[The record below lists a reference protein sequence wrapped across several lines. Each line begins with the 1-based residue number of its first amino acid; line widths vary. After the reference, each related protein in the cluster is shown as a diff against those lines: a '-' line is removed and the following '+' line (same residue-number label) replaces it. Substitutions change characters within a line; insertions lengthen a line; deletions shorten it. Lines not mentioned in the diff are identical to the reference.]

1 VQEDAVD
8 VAVRRDLRALF
19 DPASVAVVGASDDT
33 AKWGYGVAKYLLES
47 RADRAIHL
55 VNRRAATVLG
65 HPAVP
70 RLTEVDGPVDLVAI
84 CIPAAGFL
92 DAVTDALAVG
102 AKAIVAITAGLGET
116 DDAGRAVEAE
126 AVAMVRAA
134 GAVLVGPNCLGIAD
148 TSTDLFLTSDPFTA
162 GHVALLSQSGN
173 LALDV
178 NDLLARR
185 GLGISRFVS
194 LGNQAELTLAE
205 LVRDC
210 AAHDA
215 TSVIAVYAEDLRDGR
230 EFVAAARDAVLGG
243 TPVVLLAPGRS
254 DAASRGAAS
263 HTGSMTSPSRVV
275 DAVCRAAGVHR
286 VDTPAELVALV
297 AALSQ
302 PRRASGRRVAV
313 LTDGGGHGAI
323 AADAL
328 ATHGLTVPRL
338 SDELGAQLRVAL
350 WEPSPVDN
358 PVDLAGV
365 GEQDPAS
372 YLRGVQTLL
381 ASPEVDAVLMTGYF
395 GGYALDEGTLG
406 PREQAAAVDLV
417 AAVTAQPKPLVVH
430 SIFPDSP
437 SVIELADGG
446 IPVYRD
452 VAEAALAVA
461 GVVVRH
467 PADATLTLP
476 PAAPPMTDT
485 DYPEIRSALADA
497 GVTFPPAAL
506 VADEREL
513 QDAAAEL
520 GFPLVLKATGL
531 LHKSDVGGVL
541 LGIANADALREGY
554 RDLVDRLHTPAVSVE
569 RMADLANGVEVIVG
583 VRQDPHC
590 GPIVMVGL
598 GGVFTEVLD
607 DVAVALAPVSE
618 GEVVDLLRSLR
629 SAALLD
635 GARGRE
641 PVELQ
646 ALAAT
651 VAALSRFAA
660 AHPELA
666 EVEAN
671 PVLAS
676 ATGAL
681 ALDARAVRR

>member
-1 VQEDAVD
+1 MD

-47 RADRAIHL
+47 RAERAVHL
-55 VNRRAATVLG
+55 VNRRAPTVLG
-65 HPAVP
+65 RPTLS
-70 RLTEVDGPVDLVAI
+70 RLTDVDGPVDLVAV

-92 DAVTDALAVG
+92 GAVADALAVG

-116 DDAGRAVEAE
+116 DDAGRAIEAE

-148 TSTDLFLTSDPFTA
+148 TSTDLFLTSDPFTP

-230 EFVAAARDAVLGG
+230 DFVGAARDAVVGG

-275 DAVCRAAGVHR
+275 DAVCRAAGVQR
-286 VDTPAELVALV
+286 VDTPADLVALV

-302 PRRASGRRVAV
+302 PRRSAGRRVAV

-328 ATHGLTVPRL
+328 AAHGLAVPRL
-338 SDELGAQLRVAL
+338 SAHLGAQLRTAL

-358 PVDLAGV
+358 PVDLAGI

-381 ASPEVDAVLMTGYF
+381 ASSEVDAVLMTGYF

-406 PREQAAAVDLV
+406 PREVTAAADLV
-417 AAVTAQPKPLVVH
+417 SAVRAQSKPLVVH

-437 SVIELADGG
+437 SVVALADGG
-446 IPVYRD
+446 VPVYRD

-461 GVVVRH
+461 GIVVRE
-467 PADATLTLP
+467 PTDSALDLP
-476 PAAPPMTDT
+476 PASHPMSDT
-485 DYPEIRSALADA
+485 DYPEIRRALADA
-497 GVTFPPAAL
+497 GVVFPPAAL
-506 VADEREL
+506 VTTEDEL
-513 QDAAAEL
+513 PGVATEL
-520 GFPLVLKATGL
+520 GFPLVLKATGI

-541 LGIANADALREGY
+541 LGISDLDGLRDGY
-554 RDLVDRLHTPAVSVE
+554 RDLVERLHTRAVSVE
-569 RMADLANGVEVIVG
+569 RMVDLGSGVELIVG
-583 VRQDPHC
+583 ARRDPHC
-590 GPIVMVGL
+590 GPVVMVGL

-618 GEVVDLLRSLR
+618 TDAADLLRSLR
-629 SAALLD
+629 SAPLLD

-641 PVELQ
+641 PVDLA

-651 VAALSRFAA
+651 VATVSRFAA

-671 PVLAS
+671 PVLAT
-676 ATGAL
+676 ATGAV
-681 ALDARAVRR
+681 ALDARAVRSQ